1 MEFLSTWTGYD
12 CDQNWRHISNAFKD
26 RHSRFD
32 LVFCEL
38 KVLYHPRGYP
48 LEYQK
53 LITHIFSKYFL
64 KKLLNTRSHSYRAQA
79 LLIIRHLLCFPFEK
93 NHVSEFPRQ
102 IFYQKSSWREG
113 SKKNSYKTKNRFSF
127 IRWCLSSI
135 AYFVEKQFKIVLIR
149 RSKE

>member
-48 LEYQK
+48 LELQK

-113 SKKNSYKTKNRFSF
+113 SKKKLVQNQESF
-127 IRWCLSSI
+127 FFYQMVSFEYCL
-135 AYFVEKQFKIVLIR
+135 FR
-149 RSKE
+149 RETIQNCFDKKK